1 MESDEELVKAVIQR
15 ETRAFF
21 MRDFES
27 WAECWV
33 QSDSSRRLA
42 ALSGGG
48 IFWQE
53 GYESNA
59 SEVQRMFA
67 KHFTPNPKAVEKLK
81 RENWSLRVGG
91 EMAWVSF
98 DQYGP
103 ETDDPLVKVGL
114 SHELRVL
121 EKICGEWKI
130 SMAAHGETDIKY
142 EAFPVVLIERNT
154 RITWMN
160 EYARDALRT
169 HPALIRSGA
178 HLRGR
183 HLPDEKS
190 LRRHVEELASLTVL
204 DTRPTL
210 SEPRRS
216 ARRPVILTGGEA
228 DGRYVVW
235 LTARAGTIQVSF
247 DDSTQNSVKLA
258 EAVKLFRFSAAQ
270 ERLTGLLLDGYDLVS
285 AAEAMGVTLSTAK
298 THLQRTFEKTGS
310 RSQTAL
316 VAAVLGLTPPR

>member
-1 MESDEELVKAVIQR
+1 MDSDEDLIKGVIQR

-27 WAECWV
+27 WADCWFHSEC
-33 QSDSSRRLA
+33 SRRLA

-53 GYESNA
+53 GYDSNA
-59 SEVQRMFA
+59 SEIQRMFA
-67 KHFTPNPKAVEKLK
+67 KHFTPNPEAAQNL
-81 RENWSLRVGG
+81 RRDNWSLRVSS

-114 SHELRVL
+114 SHELRVM
-121 EKICGEWKI
+121 EKIGGEWKI
-130 SMAAHGETDIKY
+130 SMAAQCETDIKY
-142 EAFPVVLIERNT
+142 EAFPVVLIEPSS

-160 EYARDALRT
+160 GHARDALRI
-169 HPALIRSGA
+169 HPALARSGA
-178 HLRGR
+178 YLRGR

-210 SEPRRS
+210 TEPRNN

-235 LTARAGTIQVSF
+235 LTARADTIQVSF
-247 DDSTQNSVKLA
+247 DDSMQNSVKLG
-258 EAVKLFRFSAAQ
+258 EAVKLYRLSASQ
-270 ERLTGLLLDGYDLVS
+270 ERLTGLLLEGHDLVS
-285 AAEAMGVTLSTAK
+285 AAEMMGVSQSTAK
-298 THLQRTFEKTGS
+298 THLQRTFDKTGT

-316 VAAVLGLTPPR
+316 VASVLGLPPPR